1 MMRELSEERAN
12 QIVNTFSMISI
23 SVYIGVAI
31 LLSIIAI
38 FSLAE
43 SFLGVIALLSS
54 MQWEQGIVQVIYS
67 ILFTI
72 IIIELFETV
81 TVYIKTKRVPVR
93 ALLIVALTALIRHI
107 IIINISDTELFHYIG
122 LSVIMAVLIAGIYL
136 LKEDIQSGNLIN

>member
-1 MMRELSEERAN
+1 MHELSEERAN
-12 QIVNTFSMISI
+12 QIVNTFSIISI

-54 MQWEQGIVQVIYS
+54 MQWEHGIVQVIYS

-107 IIINISDTELFHYIG
+107 IIINISDTELLHYLG

>member
-1 MMRELSEERAN
+1 MVEISEEYAN
-12 QIVNTFSMISI
+12 KLVNTFSTISI
-23 SVYIGVAI
+23 VVYVGVAI

-54 MQWEQGIVQVIYS
+54 MQWEEGIVQVIYS

-81 TVYIKTKRVPVR
+81 TVYLKTKQVPVR

-107 IIINISDTELFHYIG
+107 IIMNISESELFRYLG

-136 LKEDIQSGNLIN
+136 LKEDIHSGNLIN

>member
-1 MMRELSEERAN
+1 MVEISEEYAN
-12 QIVNTFSMISI
+12 KLVNTFSTISI
-23 SVYIGVAI
+23 VVYVGVAI

-38 FSLAE
+38 FSLGE

-54 MQWEQGIVQVIYS
+54 MQWEEGIVQVIYS

-81 TVYIKTKRVPVR
+81 TVYLKTKQVPVR

-107 IIINISDTELFHYIG
+107 IIMNISESELFRYLG

-136 LKEDIQSGNLIN
+136 LKEDIHSGNLIN

>member
-1 MMRELSEERAN
+1 MRELSEERAN

-107 IIINISDTELFHYIG
+107 IIINISDTELLHYLG

>member
-1 MMRELSEERAN
+1 MHELSEERAN
-12 QIVNTFSMISI
+12 QIVNTFSIISI

-31 LLSIIAI
+31 LVSIIAI

-54 MQWEQGIVQVIYS
+54 MQWEHGIVQVIYS

>member
-72 IIIELFETV
+72 IIIEIFETV

-107 IIINISDTELFHYIG
+107 IIINISDTELLHYLG

>member
-1 MMRELSEERAN
+1 MVEISEEYAN
-12 QIVNTFSMISI
+12 KLVNTFSTISI
-23 SVYIGVAI
+23 VVYVGVAI

-38 FSLAE
+38 FSLGE

-54 MQWEQGIVQVIYS
+54 MQWEEGIVQVIYS

-81 TVYIKTKRVPVR
+81 TVYLKTKQVPVR

-107 IIINISDTELFHYIG
+107 IIMNISESELFQYLG

-136 LKEDIQSGNLIN
+136 LKEDIHSGNLIN

>member
-1 MMRELSEERAN
+1 MLEISEENAN
-12 QIVNTFSMISI
+12 KLVHTFSTISI
-23 SVYIGVAI
+23 VVYVGVAI

-54 MQWEQGIVQVIYS
+54 MQWEEGIVQVIYS

-81 TVYIKTKRVPVR
+81 TVYLKTKQVPVR

-107 IIINISDTELFHYIG
+107 IIMNISESELFQYLG

-136 LKEDIQSGNLIN
+136 LKEDIHSDNLIN

>member
-107 IIINISDTELFHYIG
+107 IIINISDTELLHYLG